1 MVTPP
6 VVDHGNGGAD
16 GLFLYPSS
24 GLLSALAPPARDV
37 LFALGRSK
45 TFKKGAGIF
54 EAGDPASMLYILET
68 GRAKIY
74 QTAPSGKEII
84 LWFCFSGETFGLA
97 ELGCGVERMIS
108 AQAME
113 DSRVLCLSKVSFRH
127 FIGEHPSAALC
138 TIDILSARLRRLGQ
152 AFMNVAT
159 DDVPLRLAR
168 MILGMAH
175 GTAPPPC
182 MAVGGV
188 EEICINITLTHQEIA
203 DMVGAS
209 RQTVTTALNGLKRLG
224 AINWIDHHLHVRA
237 PSILERI
244 TRDNG

>member
-74 QTAPSGKEII
+74 QTAPS
-84 LWFCFSGETFGLA
+84 
-97 ELGCGVERMIS
+97 
-108 AQAME
+108 
-113 DSRVLCLSKVSFRH
+113 
-127 FIGEHPSAALC
+127 
-138 TIDILSARLRRLGQ
+138 
-152 AFMNVAT
+152 
-159 DDVPLRLAR
+159 
-168 MILGMAH
+168 
-175 GTAPPPC
+175 
-182 MAVGGV
+182 
-188 EEICINITLTHQEIA
+188 
-203 DMVGAS
+203 
-209 RQTVTTALNGLKRLG
+209 
-224 AINWIDHHLHVRA
+224 
-237 PSILERI
+237 
-244 TRDNG
+244 

>member
-1 MVTPP
+1 MAHRN
-6 VVDHGNGGAD
+6 DGAY

-24 GLLSALAPPARDV
+24 GLLNALAPPDRDV

-45 TFKKGAGIF
+45 TFKKGAPIF

-84 LWFCFSGETFGLA
+84 LWFCFPGETFGLA
-97 ELGCGVERMIS
+97 ELGCDVERMIS

-113 DSRVLCLSKVSFRH
+113 DSRVLCLSKVNFRQ

-138 TIDILSARLRRLGQ
+138 VIDILSARLRRLGQ

-175 GTAPPPC
+175 GTSYPPC
-182 MAVGGV
+182 GAIVGG

-209 RQTVTTALNGLKRLG
+209 RQTVTTALNELKRLG
-224 AINWIDHHLHVRA
+224 AISWVDHHLHVPA
-237 PSILERI
+237 PSIMERI
-244 TRDNG
+244 IRDEG